1 MRGRARRLPAWRRLI
16 LINSSHQTE
25 AGVLG
30 PLYDRCDYSLIINQE
45 RERKKKVNQLIISG
59 RTGLWRLTRFFLRS
73 SSGEFSRGRVRQ
85 GRGQGR
91 AGQDRGDGHS
101 P

>member
-1 MRGRARRLPAWRRLI
+1 MRGAARRLPAWRRLI

-45 RERKKKVNQLIISG
+45 RERKKENQLIISG
-59 RTGLWRLTRFFLRS
+59 RTGLGRPTRFFLGPRLV
-73 SSGEFSRGRVRQ
+73 GFREAELGKAESRV
-85 GRGQGR
+85 GQG
-91 AGQDRGDGHS
+91 
-101 P
+101 